1 MVSALRDHGPPLLP
15 WIVHADGTFVT
26 LPDGGFHRGLTFPD
40 SANFIGA
47 SKNWLAF
54 YTDKID
60 GYKRSYL
67 LYNPFFGTTV
77 PLPELDSVIGQ
88 VSNWFEIRKV
98 LMRSAPDD
106 IVAVTTNNWNYPI
119 IVCRPGKPA
128 AWHAQGGD
136 ENVYEDE
143 EGQDEEDDD
152 DDLEVLSN
160 ADEDDDQ
167 EEKHEQGNEDSGD
180 KVLTCDDPLDELQDG
195 DDKVPN
201 GIEYVDDCN
210 EENSDPCEPK
220 DSIRISRYL
229 RQQRHIS
236 PYFRAYNVKVEIL
249 NVDMEACSW
258 NPVVADDGRC
268 ALFVS
273 DRFSESA
280 FVGVKA
286 GKGYTCYFVDDH
298 DVTNRSQSF
307 DKIIGRKSTW
317 FFTYEFV
324 V

>member
-54 YTDKID
+54 YRTDKID

-128 AWHAQGGD
+128 AWFPGRLEMPYARIFDVVFLGD
-136 ENVYEDE
+136 NLY
-143 EGQDEEDDD
+143 G
-152 DDLEVLSN
+152 LT
-160 ADEDDDQ
+160 ADEDLIAM
-167 EEKHEQGNEDSGD
+167 N
-180 KVLTCDDPLDELQDG
+180 LDED
-195 DDKVPN
+195 
-201 GIEYVDDCN
+201 E
-210 EENSDPCEPK
+210 
-220 DSIRISRYL
+220 
-229 RQQRHIS
+229 
-236 PYFRAYNVKVEIL
+236 
-249 NVDMEACSW
+249 
-258 NPVVADDGRC
+258 DGRPITTS
-268 ALFVS
+268 LGMHRVVM
-273 DRFSESA
+273 RTYM
-280 FVGVKA
+280 K
-286 GKGYTCYFVDDH
+286 T
-298 DVTNRSQSF
+298 RR
-307 DKIIGRKSTW
+307 DKTRKMMTTTW
-317 FFTYEFV
+317 KC
-324 V
+324 